1 MKLLKVGRELEK
13 DGLHRM
19 LATQVIVRIDS
30 AEELKNCSLMFR
42 EKISKDTY
50 IYMEELTKLTNFKL
64 HPKQTI
70 DIEKPASV
78 SKDHQIVW
86 SLPLSMMIAGNEWIQ
101 NVQFLEITGSDK
113 NSLDLVARENQV
125 FDGT

>member
-1 MKLLKVGRELEK
+1 MLKFICLFLVSISSQMKLLKVGRELEK

-50 IYMEELTKLTNFKL
+50 IYLEELTKLTNFKL
-64 HPKQTI
+64 HPK
-70 DIEKPASV
+70 
-78 SKDHQIVW
+78 
-86 SLPLSMMIAGNEWIQ
+86 
-101 NVQFLEITGSDK
+101 
-113 NSLDLVARENQV
+113 
-125 FDGT
+125 